1 MIGNDAMKPPVG
13 LLALQG
19 DFDKHREAL
28 ARLGRATRLVRRSD
42 ELADCSHLII
52 PGGESTALIRLID
65 RAGMREP
72 LTAFAAAKPVMGTCA
87 GLILLAKQLDGESVA
102 AHGLR
107 PLGLLD
113 VTVRRNGYGRQVD
126 SFTAPIAIDRLDR
139 SSEPLAAVF
148 IRAPRIV
155 ACGSGVAVLGEYAGE
170 PVVVRQGSIF
180 AMAFHPELTADL
192 RIQRAFLNL
201 GDNA

>member
-1 MIGNDAMKPPVG
+1 MTPPVG

-19 DFDKHREAL
+19 DFDKHRQTL
-28 ARLGRATRLVRRSD
+28 TRLGRATRLVRRPG

-65 RAGMREP
+65 RAGLRDP
-72 LTAFAAAKPVMGTCA
+72 LRAFAAAKPVMGTCA
-87 GLILLAKQLDGESVA
+87 GLILLASRLDAESPA

-107 PLGLLD
+107 PLALLD

-126 SFTAPIAIDRLDR
+126 SFTAPVAIDRLDG
-139 SSEPLAAVF
+139 SPEPLAAVF

-155 ACGSGVAVLGEYAGE
+155 ACGSGVDVLGEHDGE
-170 PVVVRQGSIF
+170 PVIVRQGTIL
-180 AMAFHPELTADL
+180 AMAFHPELTADE
-192 RIQRAFLNL
+192 RIHRAFLAS
-201 GDNA
+201 GVDR